1 MAIRFQRAAYDG
13 RPALN
18 RGVSGEGPTVGGLTN
33 GHRVDERVRR
43 AQQLLDALD

>member
-18 RGVSGEGPTVGGLTN
+18 RGEKPTVGGLTN

-43 AQQLLDALD
+43 AQQLLDAFD